1 MMKKLLSLLLSL
13 CLLLGC
19 ATAAFAEPPK
29 VYLALGDSI
38 TTGYGLAEGE
48 PSFPELLA
56 QSTGYK
62 LINRGVNGNTVTGLL
77 KQLADPAFVPEV
89 MAADLITITCGG
101 NDLIGLLYQS
111 IAMIYNASVPA
122 LLAVKAE
129 DIPVIMSNP
138 EDPRQQAL
146 MMAVQTILEGNE
158 AMGVPSFTEGD
169 AIQEALAGYLQGLN
183 TVITGIRTINPD
195 AVIIVATQY
204 NPYPDFGG
212 DFAQMSASV
221 GEGVQKLSQA
231 IALNATTTGGYL
243 IADVYAAF
251 AASETRLCNATPDPL
266 ELDFHPNAAGH
277 AVIAECMKA
286 TLDAVQ

>member
-1 MMKKLLSLLLSL
+1 MKKLISLLLSL

-19 ATAAFAEPPK
+19 TSAAFAEAPK

-48 PSFPELLA
+48 PCFPELLA
-56 QSTGYK
+56 QSAGYT
-62 LINRGVNGNTVTGLL
+62 LINRGVNGNTVAGLL
-77 KQLADPAFVPEV
+77 KQLADPSAIPDV

-111 IAMIYNASVPA
+111 IAMIYNATVPA

-129 DIPVIMSNP
+129 DIPVIMSDP

-169 AIQEALAGYLQGLN
+169 AIQEALTGYLQGLN
-183 TVITGIRTINPD
+183 TVISGIRAVNPD

-204 NPYPDFGG
+204 NPYPDFAGE
-212 DFAQMSASV
+212 FAQMSASV
-221 GEGVQKLSQA
+221 GVGVQKLSQA
-231 IALNATTTGGYL
+231 IALNATMTEGYL
-243 IADVYAAF
+243 VADVYSAF
-251 AASETRLCNATPDPL
+251 AASEVRLCNATPEPL

-286 TLDAVQ
+286 VLDAMP